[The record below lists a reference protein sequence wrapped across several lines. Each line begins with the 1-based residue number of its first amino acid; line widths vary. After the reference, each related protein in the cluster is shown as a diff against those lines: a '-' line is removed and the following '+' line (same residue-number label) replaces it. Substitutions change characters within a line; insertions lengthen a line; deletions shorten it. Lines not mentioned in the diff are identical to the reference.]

1 MPTAAAAATTAAIML
16 MKIWNN
22 DQRYELGKK
31 LCWIQNL
38 SNLIHLALNYKYKL
52 TK

>member
-1 MPTAAAAATTAAIML
+1 MPTAAAATAIML
-16 MKIWNN
+16 MMIWNN

-38 SNLIHLALNYKYKL
+38 SNLMHLALNYKYEL